1 MEVGRYLRLITSTVA
16 LALATSVILGGCGSS
31 GAITTTLPTTAA
43 LSTSS
48 AEATTTTGATTT
60 TATAPTSTTASSSS
74 STTMPAP
81 PPLPEGATLQV
92 ILADGTSKPFS
103 LHDLRQLPSSSITVE
118 AKTEEGPALIEVLK
132 AAGATDFASVTVVGE
147 DQSVTLAGAD
157 ITVEEILDFTNK
169 NSMKFA
175 STHVPKDKWPHE
187 VRLITVR

>member
-16 LALATSVILGGCGSS
+16 LALATGVILGGCGSS

-48 AEATTTTGATTT
+48 TEATTTTGATTT
-60 TATAPTSTTASSSS
+60 TAAAPTSTTASSSS
-74 STTMPAP
+74 TTMPTP

-103 LHDLRQLPSSSITVE
+103 LDDLRQLPSSSITVE

-132 AAGATDFASVTVVGE
+132 LLYIFS
-147 DQSVTLAGAD
+147 
-157 ITVEEILDFTNK
+157 
-169 NSMKFA
+169 
-175 STHVPKDKWPHE
+175 
-187 VRLITVR
+187 